1 MGQEVWRF
9 LVAVVEV
16 ILRRDS
22 LFGTGLSSWMRKMGF
37 DFARRKSR
45 MDSRILMRRRG
56 SS

>member
-1 MGQEVWRF
+1 VGQEVWRF

-22 LFGTGLSSWMRKMGF
+22 LFGSGLSSWMRKMGF
-37 DFARRKSR
+37 GFARRKSR
-45 MDSRILMRRRG
+45 TDSRILMRRRG

>member
-22 LFGTGLSSWMRKMGF
+22 LFGSGLSSWMRKMGF